1 MWFFAGG
8 RLVLGTRCLSAGR
21 AKIHEE
27 SMTTD
32 QVNARPLIEGPAF
45 RVRGLQGAVAV
56 KPEAGC
62 WEKKWSRA
70 AKVLFGWLKRL
81 AVP

>member
-1 MWFFAGG
+1 
-8 RLVLGTRCLSAGR
+8 
-21 AKIHEE
+21 
-27 SMTTD
+27 MTTD
-32 QVNARPLIEGPAF
+32 QVNARPLMEGPAF

-70 AKVLFGWLKRL
+70 AKVLVGWLKRL